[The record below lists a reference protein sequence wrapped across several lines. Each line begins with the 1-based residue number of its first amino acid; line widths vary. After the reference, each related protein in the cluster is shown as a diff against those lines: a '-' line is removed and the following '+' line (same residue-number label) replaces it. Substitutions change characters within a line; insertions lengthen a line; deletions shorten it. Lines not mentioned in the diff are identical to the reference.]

1 MILVTGATGKTGREL
16 VRLLSASGAKFRVLA
31 RNAEKARSLFG
42 NGTEIVAGD
51 LGRPETIEP
60 AMRGVGRLFLLSSP
74 DPGAPQLQENAIA
87 AAKRAGV
94 TTVVKM
100 SAIDASPDSKSRFLR
115 LHGEMDQALARSGM
129 TCTILHPH
137 SFMQNTL
144 GFAPTITTQG
154 VFYTARSAAVPL
166 VDVRDIA
173 AVACAT
179 LLENG
184 HEGKTYTI
192 TGPEKLSYA
201 EIAEKIGAAIGK
213 PVRYVEVPAEAA
225 REGMLGAGI
234 PEWIVGGLLELASH
248 LGNDEVTRVTEQI
261 AGKKPISFA
270 EFARDHA
277 AAFGG
282 ASAKA

>member
-16 VRLLSASGAKFRVLA
+16 VRLLSSRGARFRILA
-31 RNAEKARSLFG
+31 RNEEKARSLFG
-42 NGTEIVAGD
+42 NGIDLVSGD
-51 LGRPETIEP
+51 LGRLETIEP
-60 AMRGVGRLFLLSSP
+60 AMRGVERLFLLSSP
-74 DPGAPQLQENAIA
+74 DPGSPRLQENAIA

-100 SAIDASPDSKSRFLR
+100 SAIDASPNSTSRFLR
-115 LHGEMDQALARSGM
+115 LHGEMDQALARSGL
-129 TCTILHPH
+129 TCTILRPH

-144 GFAPTITTQG
+144 GFAPTISTQG
-154 VFYTARSAAVPL
+154 VFYTPRSAALPL
-166 VDVRDIA
+166 VDVKDIA

-179 LLENG
+179 LIENG

-192 TGPEKLSYA
+192 TGPETLSYA
-201 EIAEKIGAAIGK
+201 QVAEKIGAAIGK
-213 PVRYVEVPAEAA
+213 PVRYVEVPPEAA

-234 PEWIVGGLLELASH
+234 PEWIVGGLLELYSE
-248 LGNDEVTRVTEQI
+248 LGNDKVSRVTEQI
-261 AGKKPISFA
+261 AGKKPIRFD

-282 ASAKA
+282 ASARA